1 MFTGIVEELGRVI
14 AINKEADNYRLKI
27 GCSKVLEDTRLGD
40 SIATNGVC
48 LTVVELADDYF
59 VADVMA
65 ETLRR
70 SSLGSLRINSR
81 VNLER
86 ALTLNTR
93 LGGHLVS
100 GHIDCVGEI
109 TNIRKEKNASWYSIR
124 LDRKYLRYI
133 VEKGSVAIDGIS
145 LTVADVGQGDFRV
158 SIIPHTKSETILE
171 DKGISDI
178 VNIELDLVGKYIEK
192 LMGTGD
198 QGNLNMDFLS
208 KCGFL

>member
-1 MFTGIVEELGRVI
+1 MFTGIVEELGRLI